1 MADTARHDKTAKQ
14 LRLLDQALDSGRLG
28 PVKRLVNTL
37 APAEIGNLLESL
49 PPARRRIVWGLVDPE
64 DDGEVLVH
72 VGEEVREDLLRDM
85 DPDEIVA
92 AAESLDIDDLAELLE
107 DLPQTVIDEVLRS
120 MEREDRERL
129 EHMLSYEEDSAGRL
143 MNPDLVTVRADV
155 SVDVVLRY
163 LRLRGEL
170 PENSHHLYVVNR
182 RRQYQGRMAFA

>member
-72 VGEEVREDLLRDM
+72 VGEEVRENLLRDM

-129 EHMLSYEEDSAGRL
+129 EHMLS
-143 MNPDLVTVRADV
+143 
-155 SVDVVLRY
+155 
-163 LRLRGEL
+163 
-170 PENSHHLYVVNR
+170 
-182 RRQYQGRMAFA
+182 